1 MKAYKDFTDVF
12 GNKYGFEN
20 YADFAKFWFSLKTKT
35 AKLYFGKNFEALQKA
50 AANSKEARTKKKL
63 KKV

>member
-20 YADFAKFWFSLKTKT
+20 YADFAKFWFSIKTRT
-35 AKLYFGKNFEALQKA
+35 SKLYFGENFAALQKA
-50 AANSKEARTKKKL
+50 ATNSKEARTYKKFK
-63 KKV
+63 